1 MLKDYFSQYISE
13 QERRLLAVE
22 AALEIAK
29 ASVSAPTSYS
39 GIKAQ
44 ADLKNVAAEISN
56 LADAIQEALEG
67 DEEE

>member
-1 MLKDYFSQYISE
+1 MLKDYFSQHTSE

-29 ASVSAPTSYS
+29 ASVSASTSYS
-39 GIKAQ
+39 GIKSQ

-67 DEEE
+67 DEEK